1 MAGFADTQNTLVES
15 VAQDHA
21 VISTTR
27 REKIDAIEQAL
38 LDLPQVECPIRHFFT
53 DGLFARE
60 ITIYAGTVLTGAEHR
75 TEHIAVLSK
84 GKIRMLREN
93 GTEDISAPYTFIAKP
108 GGKNAGVALEDSI
121 WTSFYPNP
129 DNEQSIDV
137 LAERHTT
144 SKSSELLGGA
154 ENKQLISNNF
164 SIVKKIEGE

>member
-1 MAGFADTQNTLVES
+1 MVDSAVVQDAHVEAATQNPAGVS
-15 VAQDHA
+15 M
-21 VISTTR
+21 TR
-27 REKIDAIEQAL
+27 REKIDVIEQAL
-38 LDLPQVECPIRHFFT
+38 LGLPQVECPIRHFFA

-60 ITIYAGTVLTGAEHR
+60 ITIYAGTVLTGAEHK

-93 GTEDISAPYTFIAKP
+93 GTEDISAPYTFIAKS
-108 GGKNAGVALEDSI
+108 GGKNAGVALEDSV

-144 SKSSELLGGA
+144 SKSSELLGGS
-154 ENKQLISNNF
+154 ENRQLLSNNF
-164 SIVKKIEGE
+164 SIEKKIEGE